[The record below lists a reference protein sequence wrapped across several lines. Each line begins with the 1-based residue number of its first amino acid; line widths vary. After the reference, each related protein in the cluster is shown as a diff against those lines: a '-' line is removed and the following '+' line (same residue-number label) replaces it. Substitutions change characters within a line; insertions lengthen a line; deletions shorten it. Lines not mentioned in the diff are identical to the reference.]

1 MLIRIAL
8 WPRPGLAGDL
18 DDFAR
23 WAGAIARD
31 GLATAYDQP
40 ISFPPVLPWLWATLA
55 AVAPPLAHA
64 ESAADPLVRAA
75 LKLPASLADL
85 ALAMGVG
92 YALRSRPRWAL
103 AGALATALSPAAI
116 YISAL
121 WGQFESLYVLP
132 VLVAYLLAIRGRLG
146 WAGVALAVALMT
158 KPQALPLALPFVAW
172 VLGRGGLRSLVAP
185 AVAGA
190 ATIALLWAPFLAS
203 GGPLRYLDHL
213 RDYSELFSVISL
225 RAWNP
230 WWLVQMPFGTER
242 LIVDTTAITGP
253 LTFRLVGMAIAVV
266 LGAAIAIWV
275 ARRPTPESLAW
286 GLVAVSLAAFCA
298 LTTMHERYAFPAI
311 ALLPLLWPDR
321 RLVIL
326 WALLSIAFTLNLVA
340 SVPPTG
346 PPGSLIP
353 VDGPLGIV
361 GSLAIT
367 GGLLVAL
374 RALRRVTVQPVAAS
388 AMGSSH
394 A

>member
-8 WPRPGLAGDL
+8 WPLPGLAGDL

-31 GLATAYDQP
+31 GLANAYDQP
-40 ISFPPVLPWLWATLA
+40 ISFPPVLPWLWAALA

-230 WWLVQMPFGTER
+230 WWLVQLPFGTDR
-242 LIVDTTAITGP
+242 LIVDTNSIVGP
-253 LTFRLVGMAIAVV
+253 LTFRLVGVGVALL
-266 LGAAIAIWV
+266 LGAAIALWV
-275 ARRPTPESLAW
+275 ARRPTPEALAW

-298 LTTMHERYAFPAI
+298 LTTMHERYLYPAVV
-311 ALLPLLWPDR
+311 LLPLLWPDR
-321 RLVIL
+321 RALVL
-326 WALLSIAFTLNLVA
+326 WIVLSVAFLLNLVA
-340 SVPPTG
+340 SVPPSG
-346 PPGSLIP
+346 GPGSLIP
-353 VDGPLGIV
+353 VDGPLAIA
-361 GSLAIT
+361 GSLAVT
-367 GGLLVAL
+367 ACLGVAL
-374 RALRRVTVQPVAAS
+374 LALRGVAAGRP
-388 AMGSSH
+388 AP
-394 A
+394 ARP

>member
-1 MLIRIAL
+1 M
-8 WPRPGLAGDL
+8 
-18 DDFAR
+18 
-23 WAGAIARD
+23 
-31 GLATAYDQP
+31 
-40 ISFPPVLPWLWATLA
+40 LPWLWAALA
-55 AVAPPLAHA
+55 AVASPLGHA
-64 ESAADPLVRAA
+64 ESAADPLIRAA

-230 WWLVQMPFGTER
+230 WWLVQLPFGTDR
-242 LIVDTTAITGP
+242 LIVDTNVIAGP
-253 LTFRLVGMAIAVV
+253 LTFRLVGVGVALL
-266 LGAAIAIWV
+266 LGAAIALWV
-275 ARRPTPESLAW
+275 ARRPTPEALAW

-298 LTTMHERYAFPAI
+298 LTTMHERYLYPAVV
-311 ALLPLLWPDR
+311 LLPLPWPDR
-321 RLVIL
+321 RAVVL
-326 WALLSIAFTLNLVA
+326 WVVLSVAFLLNLVA
-340 SVPPTG
+340 SVPPSG
-346 PPGSLIP
+346 GPGSLIP
-353 VDGPLGIV
+353 VDGALAIA
-361 GSLAIT
+361 GSLAVT
-367 GGLLVAL
+367 ACLGVAMVAL
-374 RALRRVTVQPVAAS
+374 HRSPRRDTDPWPTYPGA
-388 AMGSSH
+388 GP
-394 A
+394 